1 MTGRELRFT
10 LQKAG
15 LSYRVYGENVNR
27 SEDTIQRWISRN
39 EVIGEAFIVGLGRLL
54 TRRKMLTIAAQ
65 WRELQEK
72 ERGER
77 LILTDGTSVN
87 MIYGQGR

>member
-15 LSYRVYGENVNR
+15 ISYRIFGENIGK

-39 EVIGEAFIVGLGRLL
+39 EIIGEAYIVGLGKLL
-54 TRRKMLTIAAQ
+54 TRRKMLTIEAQ
-65 WRELQEK
+65 WLEFQAK
-72 ERGER
+72 ENGDR
-77 LILTDGTSVN
+77 LILTDGSSVN
-87 MIYGQGR
+87 MIYGVRK